1 MEFIGKMW
9 KGITDTVGKVKDVM
23 NGGIGKLTN
32 RFVPFLK
39 KLPQIGSYVR
49 SMEPSDV
56 KYAQM
61 CQESYKPPNQ
71 RNNVAGYTHSEDT
84 DERCIYSNNT
94 ERVLVIRGTETRDNY
109 NDIGTDISI
118 MLGREEETA
127 RFNNDL
133 EFARTANIDKLTG
146 HSLGATIASY
156 ISSQL
161 NKPCIIFAPGSGK
174 TQLQNLFRSTKPSLI
189 RAYKVEGD
197 PVSYLWNT
205 GDVRLIPQKGD
216 NPHTISNFT

>member
-71 RNNVAGYTHSEDT
+71 RNNVA
-84 DERCIYSNNT
+84 
-94 ERVLVIRGTETRDNY
+94 
-109 NDIGTDISI
+109 
-118 MLGREEETA
+118 
-127 RFNNDL
+127 
-133 EFARTANIDKLTG
+133 
-146 HSLGATIASY
+146 
-156 ISSQL
+156 
-161 NKPCIIFAPGSGK
+161 
-174 TQLQNLFRSTKPSLI
+174 
-189 RAYKVEGD
+189 
-197 PVSYLWNT
+197 
-205 GDVRLIPQKGD
+205 
-216 NPHTISNFT
+216 